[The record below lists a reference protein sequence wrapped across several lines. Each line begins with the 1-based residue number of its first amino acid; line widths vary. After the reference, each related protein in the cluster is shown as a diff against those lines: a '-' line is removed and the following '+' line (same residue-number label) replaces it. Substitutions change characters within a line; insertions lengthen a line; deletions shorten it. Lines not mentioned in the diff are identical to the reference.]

1 MASVR
6 LTHSALAMRGVLA
19 ERQPHGPWALLVLA
33 GVLSSA
39 TARAQNMD
47 TFYLAGDAA
56 LQGGAITA
64 NARGGGSIWY
74 NPAGLAKLPGLRFD
88 VNVSAYALGFG
99 DHADVEAANP
109 STTVT
114 RLSVLDLR
122 AVPAAMSLTQRFGK
136 VGVGF
141 GVFVPNADATY
152 LRTRVQ
158 QPAQAGFPAV
168 DFGVH
173 IDSSEEEYFGG
184 PSFGIPLGP
193 GVDIGASLFVHYRTD
208 LAVAAIDAA
217 IEGDDGFAA
226 SVTSHQLYDSIQ
238 VGVQPVLGVQL
249 RPTNKWQ
256 LGFTLRFPSFRVYQI
271 LQTILV
277 ETSTST
283 DAPGEHRSEFDEFV
297 GFSASMVK
305 PPRLHAGVSHEF
317 GLTRLAVDASYQF
330 PLYNPDVDQDLGP
343 LFNLRIGG
351 KHRLKETLQLGGGI
365 FTNRS
370 SLRSAKRFGD
380 AKIDYYGLTAALHL
394 GTPYEVAER
403 NGRKLRPFSWLNF
416 GSTVALSYSIGLG
429 DVVRA
434 QVGLNRDENVIY
446 REVQASVTAHELV
459 LTWASSI
466 SE

>member
-1 MASVR
+1 MRHALVR
-6 LTHSALAMRGVLA
+6 RRLRQYGRGGLLALGS
-19 ERQPHGPWALLVLA
+19 LLSCV
-33 GVLSSA
+33 

-64 NARGGGSIWY
+64 DARGGGSIWY
-74 NPAGLAKLPGLRFD
+74 NPAGLSQLPGLRFD

-99 DHADVEAANP
+99 DHADLEATLP
-109 STTVT
+109 GTTVT

-136 VGVGF
+136 VGLGF
-141 GVFVPNADATY
+141 GVFVPNQDATY

-158 QPAQAGFPAV
+158 QPAQDDFPAV

-173 IDSSEEEYFGG
+173 IDSAEKEYFGG
-184 PSFGIPLGP
+184 PSFGIEVAP
-193 GVDIGASLFVHYRTD
+193 GVDVGASLFVHYRTD
-208 LAVAAIDAA
+208 LAIAAIDAA

-238 VGVQPVLGVQL
+238 VGLQPVFGVQL
-249 RPTNKWQ
+249 HPTDKWQ

-283 DAPGEHRSEFDEFV
+283 EAPGEHRSEFDEFE
-297 GFSASMVK
+297 GFAASMVK
-305 PPRLHAGVSHEF
+305 PPRFHAGFSHEF
-317 GLTRLAVDASYQF
+317 GPTRLAIDASYQF
-330 PLYNPDVDQDLGP
+330 PLYNSDVDQDLGP
-343 LFNLRIGG
+343 LFNLRLGG
-351 KHRLKETLQLGGGI
+351 KHRLKETLQLGGGL

-370 SLRSAKRFGD
+370 SLRAATRFGD
-380 AKIDYYGLTAALHL
+380 AKIDYYGITAALHL

-429 DVVRA
+429 EVMRA
-434 QVGLNRDENVIY
+434 EVGLHRDESVIY
-446 REVQASVTAHELV
+446 REVQANVTAHELV